1 MRRLT
6 AILIFLMV
14 GTLMAQIS
22 MTPGM
27 RMPDVDATPLIPVS
41 KPKIEKSQKVME
53 VVVFSDINSQD
64 FLQTLRYV
72 ESLESKSRRSG
83 NKKWTFFFKVIVP
96 NRKADVER
104 FLKTAEIPVSVP
116 LMSDNNGKTFRNF
129 VVTRISDAVIGI
141 DGAISW
147 LGPVMDLDSV
157 ILSLVDGTFSMDDY
171 RKVSRMK
178 TEMQTALRAG
188 LPDVAAKT
196 AEKIL
201 EKNPG
206 DMTCIQTVLYS
217 YELKRQTGKAVAFL
231 EDCIARCGKNTS
243 GLRLLLLDRI
253 SRSGDLSLWQKAAED
268 AIKNCVTPD
277 DKLNLAAFLVDM
289 SPRFYF
295 PAEQVPVLCADILK
309 TSGIADDPDFY
320 AMALEI
326 AARAEF
332 AVCRLEKAILYQ
344 TQAAEIRK
352 KQNSPYL
359 KSCMRALEYYKRVKL
374 LSVQK

>member
-6 AILIFLMV
+6 AILFFLMV
-14 GTLMAQIS
+14 GTVMAQIS

-27 RMPDVDATPLIPVS
+27 RMPDVEATPLTTVS
-41 KPKIEKSQKVME
+41 KPQIARSQKVME

-72 ESLESKSRRSG
+72 ESLESKFKRSG
-83 NKKWTFFFKVIVP
+83 NKKWGFLFKVIVP
-96 NRKADVER
+96 NSKADVER

-116 LMSDNNGKTFRNF
+116 LMADNNGKTFRNF
-129 VVTRISDAVIGI
+129 VVTKISDAVIGV

-157 ILSLVDGTFSMDDY
+157 IASLVDGTFSMDDY

-178 TEMQTALRAG
+178 MEMQTALRAG

-206 DMTCIQTVLYS
+206 DMTCIQTVLYA

-231 EDCIARCGKNTS
+231 MD
-243 GLRLLLLDRI
+243 I
-253 SRSGDLSLWQKAAED
+253 SCLK
-268 AIKNCVTPD
+268 
-277 DKLNLAAFLVDM
+277 KL
-289 SPRFYF
+289 
-295 PAEQVPVLCADILK
+295 
-309 TSGIADDPDFY
+309 T
-320 AMALEI
+320 
-326 AARAEF
+326 
-332 AVCRLEKAILYQ
+332 
-344 TQAAEIRK
+344 
-352 KQNSPYL
+352 
-359 KSCMRALEYYKRVKL
+359 
-374 LSVQK
+374 

>member
-6 AILIFLMV
+6 AILFFLMV
-14 GTLMAQIS
+14 GTVMAQIS

-27 RMPDVDATPLIPVS
+27 RMPDIDATPMIPVS
-41 KPKIEKSQKVME
+41 KPKIERSQKVME

-72 ESLESKSRRSG
+72 ESLESKFKRSG
-83 NKKWTFFFKVIVP
+83 NKKWVFLFKVIVP
-96 NRKADVER
+96 NQKADVER
-104 FLKTAEIPVSVP
+104 FLKTALIPVSVQ

-129 VVTRISDAVIGI
+129 VVTKISDAVIGI

-178 TEMQTALRAG
+178 AEMQTALRAG

-206 DMTCIQTVLYS
+206 DMTSIQTVLYS
-217 YELKRQTGKAVAFL
+217 YELKRQTGQAVAFL
-231 EDCIARCGKNTS
+231 EDCIARCSKNTS

-253 SRSGDLSLWQKAAED
+253 SRSGDLSRWQKAADE

-295 PAEQVPVLCADILK
+295 PAEQVPALCADILK
-309 TSGIADDPDFY
+309 TPGISDDPEFY

-332 AVCRLEKAILYQ
+332 AVCRLENAILYQ
-344 TQAAEIRK
+344 TQAVEIRK
-352 KQNSPYL
+352 KQDSLYLNSSL
-359 KSCMRALEYYKRVKL
+359 RALEYYTGIKN
-374 LSVQK
+374 LSGKK